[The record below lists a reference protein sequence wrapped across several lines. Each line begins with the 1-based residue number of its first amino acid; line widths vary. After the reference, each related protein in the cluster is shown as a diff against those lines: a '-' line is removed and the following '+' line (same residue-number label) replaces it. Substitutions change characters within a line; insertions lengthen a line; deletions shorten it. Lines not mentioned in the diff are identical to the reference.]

1 MTKQE
6 LKEMISDVV
15 KSEFKRYVPLL
26 IKEIRS
32 QNKSIITESKQKTK
46 PFLADLNTVTCG
58 NTGEVNLSSVD
69 WLKSMVGTEPIPYD
83 TPDVN
88 TDQIVNEA
96 VERDYSE
103 LVKKMNRRPV
113 R

>member
-6 LKEMISDVV
+6 LKEMISDVI

-32 QNKSIITESKQKTK
+32 QNKSIITESKQQNK
-46 PFLADLNTVTCG
+46 PFLAEL

-83 TPDVN
+83 TPDIN

-103 LVKKMNRRPV
+103 LVKKMNLRPV

>member
-1 MTKQE
+1 MTQHE
-6 LKEMISDVV
+6 LKEMISDII

-32 QNKSIITESKQKTK
+32 QNKPVITESKKNSK
-46 PFLADLNTVTCG
+46 PSLAEL

-83 TPDVN
+83 TPNIDIN
-88 TDQIVNEA
+88 ANQIIGEA

-103 LVKKMNRRPV
+103 LVKKMNQRPV

>member
-6 LKEMISDVV
+6 LKEMISEII
-15 KSEFKRYVPLL
+15 KSEFKRYVPIL

-32 QNKSIITESKQKTK
+32 QNKTIITESKQRPNSNIKEVW
-46 PFLADLNTVTCG
+46 PSNL
-58 NTGEVNLSSVD
+58 GEVNLSSVD

-83 TPDVN
+83 DTAADIS
-88 TDQIVNEA
+88 TDRIVTEA

-103 LVKKMNRRPV
+103 LVKKMSQRPV